1 MAEAQQVEEKP
12 WLFKKGQSG
21 NPGGRPPDLVAS
33 FGRKHVDTLKKRTH
47 AQAVVEAA
55 FRKAE
60 KGDSR
65 VLPYLMDRLFGKVV
79 TPIEVTGLENL
90 AERVA
95 KARARTTPEL
105 EAAGVTVLPEATELA
120 EAQEKTANE

>member
-1 MAEAQQVEEKP
+1 MSEPQQVEEKP

-21 NPGGRPPDLVAS
+21 NPGGRPPDLVTAY
-33 FGRKHVDTLKKRTH
+33 GRKHVDTLKKRTH

-60 KGDSR
+60 KGDSK
-65 VLPYLMDRLFGKVV
+65 VLPYLLDRLFGKVV

-90 AERVA
+90 AERLA

-105 EAAGVTVLPEATELA
+105 EAAGVTVLPEVAA
-120 EAQEKTANE
+120 EVEQKTANE